1 MTNKRYAPSDRTV
14 FLIVVLNLIV
24 VALSILAI
32 ILTLGAP

>member
-1 MTNKRYAPSDRTV
+1 MTNKHYTPSDRTV